1 MARTQPA
8 LWSLVSAA
16 LASAGPALA
25 VDEIF
30 QTEEGSIRVETV
42 ADGLEH
48 PWGIEILPD
57 GRMLV
62 TERPGRLRIVAPDG
76 TLSEPITGVPDVDA
90 RGQGGLLD
98 VALDPDFQA
107 NRLIYM
113 SYAEPGDGG
122 NSTAVA
128 RAVLSEDGTSLTDL
142 QVVFSQKPKLP
153 SDKHFGSRL
162 VFDGKGH
169 LFVTL
174 GERFEAGFREQ
185 AQDLGSHLGKIV
197 RIRPDGGVP
206 DDNPFVGQAGALPE
220 IWSYGHRNVQAA
232 ALHPQTGQ
240 LWEIEH
246 GPQGGDEV
254 NIAEPGANYGWP
266 VVSHGV
272 NYDGTPVGTG
282 RQRQEGM
289 VDPLYSWTPVI
300 APSGMI
306 FYAGAAFPEWRGDLF
321 VGGLQATSLVRLKL
335 EGGRV
340 AHEERLLEDLG
351 QRIRDVAQGLDGA
364 LYLLTDKENGEVLRL
379 SAVGQ
384 SAEGG

>member
-8 LWSLVSAA
+8 LWSLVSA

-25 VDEIF
+25 VDETV

-48 PWGIEILPD
+48 PWGIEILPG

-76 TLSEPITGVPDVDA
+76 TLSEPIAGVPDVDA

-107 NRLIYM
+107 NRLIYL

-128 RAVLSEDGTSLTDL
+128 RAALSEDGASLGDL
-142 QVVFSQKPKLP
+142 QVIFSQKPKLP
-153 SDKHFGSRL
+153 SKAHFGSRL

-174 GERFEAGFREQ
+174 GERSAAQFREQ

-289 VDPLYSWTPVI
+289 ADPLYTWTPVI

-321 VGGLQATSLVRLKL
+321 VGGLRATSLVRLKL
-335 EGGRV
+335 DGDRV
-340 AHEERLLEDLG
+340 AHEERMLEDLG
-351 QRIRDVAQGLDGA
+351 RRIRDVAQGPDGA
-364 LYLLTDKENGEVLRL
+364 LYLLTDEENGEVLRL
-379 SAVGQ
+379 SAAEQ